1 MMRTSRSA
9 HKHGV
14 TDADIAHVLDH
25 SVREIDLAEGCWLV
39 LGPDRAANIVEL
51 IVLINDEGDEW
62 AVVHAMP
69 ITDQHLRFMP

>member
-1 MMRTSRSA
+1 MWVHLWGTILMMRTSRSA

-14 TDADIAHVLDH
+14 TDAD
-25 SVREIDLAEGCWLV
+25 
-39 LGPDRAANIVEL
+39 IVEL

>member
-1 MMRTSRSA
+1 MRTSHSA

-14 TDADIAHVLDH
+14 TYPDIAHVLDH
-25 SVREIDLAEGCWLV
+25 SVREIDLDQGRWLV

-51 IVLINDEGDEW
+51 IVLINDEGDEG

-69 ITDQHLRFMP
+69 ITDQHLRFLP

>member
-25 SVREIDLAEGCWLV
+25 SVREIDLAEGRWLV
-39 LGPDRAANIVEL
+39 FGPDRAANIVEL

>member
-14 TDADIAHVLDH
+14 TDADIAHALDY
-25 SVREIDLAEGCWLV
+25 SVREIDLGDRRWLV
-39 LGPDRAANIVEL
+39 LGPGRAANIVEL
-51 IVLINDEGDEW
+51 IVLINGEGDEW
-62 AVVHAMP
+62 AVIHAMP